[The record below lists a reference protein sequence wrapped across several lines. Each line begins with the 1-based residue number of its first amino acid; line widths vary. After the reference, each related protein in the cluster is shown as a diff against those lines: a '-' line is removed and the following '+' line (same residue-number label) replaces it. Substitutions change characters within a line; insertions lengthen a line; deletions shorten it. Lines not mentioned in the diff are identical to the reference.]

1 MVSDKDIRDVA
12 RNAELTRAELENLYS
27 VLEIT
32 QPDIENQQGIAD
44 TRDFM
49 LQAVRVLKHW
59 RQKNGKDATRQKVLD
74 ALHECEYKRSKEL
87 LEEIWK
93 LTDKR

>member
-1 MVSDKDIRDVA
+1 MANK
-12 RNAELTRAELENLYS
+12 AELTHAELENLYRA
-27 VLEIT
+27 LDIA

-49 LQAVRVLKHW
+49 LQADRVLRHW

-74 ALHECEYKRSKEL
+74 ALHECEYIRSKEL
-87 LEEIWK
+87 LEEKWK
-93 LTDKR
+93 LTK